1 MQAYN
6 STMRTYFCIGFIGF
20 MLKGKSLLE
29 YTHYFLLMNIKRT
42 TNWYLDV
49 SLMKIYF
56 NVCNKYR
63 KFKYPE
69 ILYLF

>member
-6 STMRTYFCIGFIGF
+6 STMCTYFCIGFIGF

-49 SLMKIYF
+49 FIDE
-56 NVCNKYR
+56 N
-63 KFKYPE
+63 
-69 ILYLF
+69 LF